1 MCNQR
6 RVYVSI
12 SMAIGFVPIEGS
24 VSIIDRISM
33 EIVLE
38 LGKDRNKSELQFIL
52 SILAGSSLYEIQQR
66 VINTRANSTTTRQR

>member
-1 MCNQR
+1 
-6 RVYVSI
+6 
-12 SMAIGFVPIEGS
+12 MAIGFVPIEGS